1 MLEGPDRRLEGKQPR
16 TDHKALKAWWAQI
29 DEWRARKCL
38 AYKQDAEIIKP
49 QYALE
54 RLYHHIKDREHYIT
68 TEVGQHQMW
77 AAQFLKFEKP
87 NHWMTSGGLGTM
99 GYGFPA
105 AMGVQIAH
113 PDALVIDVAGEAS
126 IMMNIQELSTVAQYR
141 LPVKIFIL
149 NNQYMGMVRQWQEL
163 LHGGRY
169 SESYME
175 ALPDFVKL
183 AEAFGAVGLRC
194 HEPAKLDDTIKEM
207 IDDQEAGHRRRRR
220 RQDGELLPDDPVGRG
235 ALRHAAGPGRPRR
248 QPVSEEGM
256 VLV

>member
-1 MLEGPDRRLEGKQPR
+1 
-16 TDHKALKAWWAQI
+16 
-29 DEWRARKCL
+29 
-38 AYKQDAEIIKP
+38 
-49 QYALE
+49 
-54 RLYHHIKDREHYIT
+54 
-68 TEVGQHQMW
+68 MW
-77 AAQFLKFEKP
+77 AAQFLKFEQP
-87 NHWMTSGGLGTM
+87 NRWMTSGGLGTM
-99 GYGFPA
+99 GYGLPA

-175 ALPDFVKL
+175 SLPDFVKL

-207 IDDQEAGHRRRRR
+207 IEVNRPVIVDVLVDKKENCFPMIPSGAAHNDMLLGPDDKAGKPGVRRRHGAGVSPTDR
-220 RQDGELLPDDPVGRG
+220 LPATPSPCWSTTSPASWR
-235 ALRHAAGPGRPRR
+235 AWSACSPAAATTSRASPWPRPTPSRTCR
-248 QPVSEEGM
+248 ASPS
-256 VLV
+256 

>member
-1 MLEGPDRRLEGKQPR
+1 
-16 TDHKALKAWWAQI
+16 
-29 DEWRARKCL
+29 
-38 AYKQDAEIIKP
+38 
-49 QYALE
+49 
-54 RLYHHIKDREHYIT
+54 
-68 TEVGQHQMW
+68 MW
-77 AAQFLKFEKP
+77 AAQFLKFEQP

-105 AMGVQIAH
+105 AIGVQVAH

-126 IMMNIQELSTVAQYR
+126 ILMNIQELSTVAQYR

-175 ALPDFVKL
+175 SLPDFVRL
-183 AEAFGAVGLRC
+183 AEAFGAVGFRTGN
-194 HEPAKLDDTIKEM
+194 PAELDAVIQEM
-207 IDDQEAGHRRRRR
+207 IKVKKPVIVDVMIDKAENCFPMIPSGAAHY
-220 RQDGELLPDDPVGRG
+220 DMLL
-235 ALRHAAGPGRPRR
+235 GPNDRASK
-248 QPVSEEGM
+248 PVSEEGM